1 MMTGNTNRRVVV
13 SLTSYPARIEA
24 VDAALQT
31 IDRQTRP
38 ADEVVLWLAGEQF
51 PEGEAALPQPLLER
65 IREGRLTLR
74 WCRDLKPHKKYL
86 EAFRA
91 YREDLVVTVDDDLRY
106 SETLLED
113 LYQSYLRHPRA
124 VSAARTHL
132 VILGEDGAPMPYR
145 DWVKETDTCMDQ
157 PSMQLV
163 ATGGAGA
170 LYPPELFPELL
181 FSEEAI
187 LDCCPFAD
195 DLWLKAVELTADIP
209 VVTARPYEELR
220 YVSGTQAQGLYHA
233 NEGSNQ
239 NDCQWQAISAWMDQ
253 HVQPGILNRKL
264 ADTTHG
270 TPILSMEAVMTHV
283 GQERQRQKL
292 RLRSANDKLKQTY
305 AEKSELNA
313 RLKKAS
319 AEKSE
324 LSAGLRKAGEEAAD
338 LRNKLKLADREKFD
352 LGQQLKAAVARQKEL
367 EEALR
372 QAQAHTAA
380 LQAELERNPLL
391 RMLKPNKQ
399 A

>member
-1 MMTGNTNRRVVV
+1 MMTENAKRRLVV
-13 SLTSYPARIEA
+13 SLTSYPARIGA

-51 PEGEAALPQPLLER
+51 PGGEAELPQPLLDR

-74 WCRDLKPHKKYL
+74 WCRDLKPHKKYY

-106 SETLLED
+106 SPTLLED
-113 LYQSYLRHPRA
+113 LYQSYLRHPKA

-132 VILGEDGAPMPYR
+132 VILKEDGSPMPYR
-145 DWVKETDTCMDQ
+145 DWVKETDTCQDE
-157 PSMQLV
+157 PSMQLF

-170 LYPPELFPELL
+170 LYPPELFPETV
-181 FSEEAI
+181 FDEETI
-187 LDCCPFAD
+187 LSCCPYAD

-220 YVSGTQAQGLYHA
+220 YVPGTQAQGLYHA
-233 NEGSNQ
+233 NEGADQ
-239 NDCQWQAISAWMDQ
+239 NDRQWQAISRWMDETL
-253 HVQPGILNRKL
+253 QPGILNRKL
-264 ADTTHG
+264 ADTTVG
-270 TPILSMEAVMTHV
+270 RPILSMEDVMTHV

-305 AEKSELNA
+305 AEKSELSSK
-313 RLKKAS
+313 LKKTDADK
-319 AEKSE
+319 AELGAK
-324 LSAGLRKAGEEAAD
+324 LQKAETDQSD
-338 LRNKLKLADREKFD
+338 LMAKLKLADRDKFD
-352 LGQQLKAAVARQKEL
+352 LGQQLKAALARQKQL
-367 EEALR
+367 QQQLL
-372 QAQAHTAA
+372 QAQA
-380 LQAELERNPLL
+380 ELARNPLL

>member
-1 MMTGNTNRRVVV
+1 MMTENANRRLVV
-13 SLTSYPARIEA
+13 SLTSYPARIGA

-31 IDRQTRP
+31 IDQQTHP

-51 PEGEAALPQPLLER
+51 PGGESELPQPLLDR

-74 WCRDLKPHKKYL
+74 WCRDLKPHKKYY
-86 EAFRA
+86 EAFRT
-91 YREDLVVTVDDDLRY
+91 YRQDLVVTIDDDLRY
-106 SETLLED
+106 PETLLED
-113 LYQSYLRHPRA
+113 LYQSYLRHPKA

-132 VILGEDGAPMPYR
+132 VILGGDGAPLPYR
-145 DWVKETDTCMDQ
+145 DWVKETDTCMDK
-157 PSMQLV
+157 PSMQLF

-181 FSEEAI
+181 FREETI
-187 LDCCPFAD
+187 LECCPCAD

-220 YVSGTQAQGLYHA
+220 YVPGTQAQGLYHA
-233 NEGSNQ
+233 NEGTNQ
-239 NDCQWQAISAWMDQ
+239 NDHQWQAISRWMDENL
-253 HVQPGILNRKL
+253 QPGILNRKL
-264 ADTTHG
+264 ADTTVG
-270 TPILSMEAVMTHV
+270 EPILSMEAVMTHV

-305 AEKSELNA
+305 AEKSELSA
-313 RLKKAS
+313 KLQKTY

-324 LSAGLRKAGEEAAD
+324 LRVKLQKTEADKAD
-338 LRNKLKLADREKFD
+338 LTAKLKLADRDKFD
-352 LGQQLKAAVARQKEL
+352 LGQQLKTALVRQKQL
-367 EEALR
+367 EQQLH
-372 QAQAHTAA
+372 QAQA
-380 LQAELERNPLL
+380 ELARNPLL